1 MTAVGTVTATRT
13 DNATNKA
20 KNEEVAAMEST
31 VAKAAHA
38 FLIDYKGLTVPAVT
52 DLRRQIKS
60 ANSDY
65 VVVKNTL
72 ALRAIE
78 GKPLGSLKEHFTGMT
93 GVAWSTKDV
102 VALAKVLHTFGKT
115 NPNLK
120 VKAALLDGKP
130 VAAKELE
137 TLANLPSRIELV
149 GRLLGLMQSPV
160 RRLVTVLSAPHR
172 NVAATLAAI
181 SLQKSKSTE
190 HAA

>member
-1 MTAVGTVTATRT
+1 MNATGTVNATRT
-13 DNATNKA
+13 L
-20 KNEEVAAMEST
+20 KNEEVEAMETT

-38 FLIDYKGLTVPAVT
+38 FLIDYKGLSVPAVT
-52 DLRRQIKS
+52 DLRRQIKA

-93 GVAWSTKDV
+93 GIAYSTKDV

-115 NPNLK
+115 NPHLK

-137 TLANLPSRIELV
+137 TLANLPSRLELV
-149 GRLLGLMQSPV
+149 GRLLGLMQSPI

-172 NVAATLAAI
+172 NIAATLAAI

>member
-1 MTAVGTVTATRT
+1 MTATRASKT
-13 DNATNKA
+13 
-20 KNEEVAAMEST
+20 EEVEQLKGT

-52 DLRRQIKS
+52 DLRRQIKAAS
-60 ANSDY
+60 SDY

-72 ALRAIE
+72 ARRALE
-78 GKPLGSLKEHFTGMT
+78 GKPLGTLKEHFTGMT
-93 GVAWSTKDV
+93 GVAFSQTDA

-137 TLANLPSRIELV
+137 TLANLPSRLELV
-149 GRLLGLMQSPV
+149 GRLVGIMQSPV

-172 NVAATLAAI
+172 NIAATLAAV
-181 SLQKSKSTE
+181 SKQKENAS
-190 HAA
+190 